1 MIDPAW
7 IALSLID
14 RVGRRTL
21 DALSAAF
28 HNDLHAVLA
37 ADPHDL
43 QKVPGVGPKIAR
55 SIRAVNLDQV
65 EAGIARWQ
73 QHGVRILTL
82 RDADY
87 PRRLRPLADAPPTL
101 FATGQLDKGRYNN
114 RPCAAIIGTRQ
125 PTAAARHAAQ
135 ELALRLAERG
145 YTIVSGLA
153 YGIDH
158 TAHQSALALPSGTT
172 LAVLGCGVLNIY
184 PAQHQELARA
194 IMGRGLVLSE
204 CHPDAPPGPS
214 ALVARNRIITGLS
227 DAVIVVET
235 STEGGAMHAARFAS
249 QQGRTLYALDYP
261 ASGNRALI
269 EAGAIPLPADLRDLP
284 F

>member
-1 MIDPAW
+1 MSDPAW
-7 IALSLID
+7 VALSLID

-21 DALSAAF
+21 DALLAAF
-28 HNDLHAVLA
+28 HNDFRAILA
-37 ADPHDL
+37 ADLHEL

-55 SIRAVNLDQV
+55 SIRNVNLDQV
-65 EAGIARWQ
+65 AANIARWERL
-73 QHGVRILTL
+73 GVYILTL
-82 RDADY
+82 HDDDY

-101 FATGQLDKGRYNN
+101 FATGQLEQNRRS
-114 RPCAAIIGTRQ
+114 RPCAAVVGTRQ
-125 PTAAARHAAQ
+125 PTAAAQRAAQ

-145 YTIVSGLA
+145 YTIISGLA
-153 YGIDH
+153 FGIDY
-158 TAHQSALALPSGTT
+158 TAHQSALALPSGAT

-184 PAQHQELARA
+184 PTQHQELARA
-194 IMGRGLVLSE
+194 ITGRGLVLSE

-235 STEGGAMHAARFAS
+235 SVEGGAMHAARFAF

-269 EAGAIPLPADLRDLP
+269 AAGAIPLRPDLRELP

>member
-7 IALSLID
+7 VALSLID

-21 DALSAAF
+21 DALSSAF
-28 HNDLHAVLA
+28 HNDLRAILTA
-37 ADPHDL
+37 EARDL
-43 QKVPGVGPKIAR
+43 QRVPGVGPKIAR
-55 SIRAVNLDQV
+55 SIRAVNLAQV
-65 EAGIARWQ
+65 EANIARWE

-82 RDADY
+82 RDDDY

-101 FATGQLDKGRYNN
+101 FAIGQLDKNRYN

-125 PTAAARHAAQ
+125 PTAAAQQAAQ

-145 YTIVSGLA
+145 YAIVSGLA
-153 YGIDH
+153 FGIDR
-158 TAHQSALALPSGTT
+158 TAHQSALAVPSGAT

-194 IMGRGLVLSE
+194 VIGRGLVLSE

-269 EAGAIPLPADLRDLP
+269 AAGAIPLRPDLSELP

>member
-21 DALSAAF
+21 DSLSAAF
-28 HNDLHAVLA
+28 HNDLCAVLT
-37 ADPHDL
+37 ADPRDL
-43 QKVPGVGPKIAR
+43 QKVPGIGPKIAR

-65 EAGIARWQ
+65 KVAITRWQ
-73 QHGVRILTL
+73 QHGIGILTL
-82 RDADY
+82 RDDDY
-87 PRRLRPLADAPPTL
+87 PRRLRPLADAPPTI
-101 FATGQLDKGRYNN
+101 FAIGQLDKKRSNQ
-114 RPCAAIIGTRQ
+114 PCAAIIGTRQ

-135 ELALRLAERG
+135 ELALRLTEYG
-145 YTIVSGLA
+145 YAVVSGLA

-158 TAHQSALALPSGTT
+158 TAHQSALALPTGVTM
-172 LAVLGCGVLNIY
+172 AVLGCGVLNIY

-204 CHPDAPPGPS
+204 CHPDAPPSPS

-249 QQGRTLYALDYP
+249 QQGRTLYALDFP

-269 EAGAIPLPADLRDLP
+269 EAGAIPLRPDLNELP